1 VPRFLA
7 DCRAQEVA
15 AHTLD
20 RYQWALDHVCAG
32 LGRKRLR
39 DLTRADVRTFLLS
52 KERQEGAERE
62 GTLGRSTVRQLRA
75 VLSGLLA
82 LALEDEVIANNPC
95 VGAMRRRRT
104 RAARKAIR
112 ATAGTEVKAMTRE
125 QRNSFLATAATHEP
139 DAYPAFVVMA
149 LAGLRLNEALG
160 LKWPAVDFDAA
171 KIRVHE
177 QLINDST
184 KSGAERLVDVA
195 APLASALFDLLAQ
208 RRTASFATGEPLS
221 PFVVF
226 PWLSVTPTKLGHE
239 RAKKRISRAMEKTL
253 KRAGLPA
260 HFTPHSLRHTFCS
273 LLIAQGESPVYVQQQ
288 AGHASVQM
296 TVGVYGSW
304 FAMESPGAM
313 DRLAAGVPAAPVAKE
328 AATGNRAVRVG
339 GEVIAATGTY
349 GDATTGCPSSC
360 R

>member
-1 VPRFLA
+1 ML
-7 DCRAQEVA
+7 
-15 AHTLD
+15 
-20 RYQWALDHVCAG
+20 
-32 LGRKRLR
+32 
-39 DLTRADVRTFLLS
+39 
-52 KERQEGAERE
+52 
-62 GTLGRSTVRQLRA
+62 
-75 VLSGLLA
+75 
-82 LALEDEVIANNPC
+82 
-95 VGAMRRRRT
+95 
-104 RAARKAIR
+104 
-112 ATAGTEVKAMTRE
+112 
-125 QRNSFLATAATHEP
+125 
-139 DAYPAFVVMA
+139 MA

-160 LKWPAVDFDAA
+160 LKWPAVDLDAA

-184 KSGAERLVDVA
+184 KSGAERFVDAA
-195 APLASALFDLLAQ
+195 APLTSALFDLLAQ
-208 RRTASFATGEPLS
+208 RRTASFATGEPVS

-226 PWLSVTPTKLGHE
+226 PWLSVTPTVVGHH
-239 RAKKRISRAMEKTL
+239 RAKKRISRAMEKAL

-328 AATGNRAVRVG
+328 AATGNSAVRAR

-349 GDATTGCPSSC
+349 GAATTGCPSSC